1 LNRDHRLI
9 RPTQPHFD
17 RRSLALAAVSGQI
30 NSCPIRANARKMAAR
45 QTREASLA
53 EAYDVTIVTVRP
65 GTHPQALA
73 VLGKSL
79 ADDRNLLACWYS
91 DIGAVNQILIIRK
104 AGDAAATLDARF
116 AALSAVNPFGMSEY
130 IVAMAMDTYVSFDF
144 IAPLR
149 PGEFGPCYE
158 VRSYVLKPTGLAP
171 TIEAW
176 RKSVPGR
183 MKISPVL
190 AAMTSVT
197 GAVTR
202 FLHVWP
208 YKSFDERARLRAKA
222 AADAVWPPPG
232 GPGHLVSQ
240 QVDIYL
246 PAPFSPMQ

>member
-1 LNRDHRLI
+1 
-9 RPTQPHFD
+9 
-17 RRSLALAAVSGQI
+17 
-30 NSCPIRANARKMAAR
+30 M
-45 QTREASLA
+45 A
-53 EAYDVTIVTVRP
+53 EAYDVTTVSVRP

-73 VLGKSL
+73 ALGKSL

-91 DIGAVNQILIIRK
+91 EIGAVNQILIIRK
-104 AGDAAATLDARF
+104 PADAAATLDARF
-116 AALSAVNPFGMSEY
+116 AVLSAANPFGMSEY
-130 IVAMAMDTYVSFDF
+130 IVAMAMDTYVAFDF

-171 TIEAW
+171 TMEAW
-176 RKSVPGR
+176 RKAVPGR

-222 AADAVWPPPG
+222 AAEGVWPPPG
-232 GPGHLVSQ
+232 GPDHLVSQ

-246 PAPFSPMQ
+246 PAPFSPMK

>member
-1 LNRDHRLI
+1 MTDGNPRETRLA
-9 RPTQPHFD
+9 Q
-17 RRSLALAAVSGQI
+17 L
-30 NSCPIRANARKMAAR
+30 
-45 QTREASLA
+45 
-53 EAYDVTIVTVRP
+53 YDVTIITVRP

-73 VLGKSL
+73 VLGNS
-79 ADDRNLLACWYS
+79 AAGDGTLLGCWYS
-91 DIGAVNQILIIRK
+91 DIGAVNQILLIRN
-104 AGDAAATLDARF
+104 ATDAAATLDARF
-116 AALSAVNPFGMSEY
+116 AALKAASPFGIGEY

-144 IAPLR
+144 IPPMR
-149 PGEFGPCYE
+149 PGEFGPVYE

-171 TIEAW
+171 TVEAW

-197 GAVTR
+197 GAVPR

-222 AADAVWPPPG
+222 AADGVWPPPG

-246 PAPFSPMQ
+246 PAPFSPMK